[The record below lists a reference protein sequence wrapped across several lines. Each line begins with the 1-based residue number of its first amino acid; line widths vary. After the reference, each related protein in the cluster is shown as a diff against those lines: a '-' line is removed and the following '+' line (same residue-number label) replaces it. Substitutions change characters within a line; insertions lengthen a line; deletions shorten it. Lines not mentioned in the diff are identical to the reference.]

1 MSASQDKKKRQAERA
16 DGADKRSLA
25 EREAARKAKK
35 ERTRWGIVG
44 AIIVVFA
51 VVVIL
56 LNTNLFYSGTTALT
70 INGYEYTNAD
80 FQYYY
85 LSAYSNFVSNNQN
98 YISMFFDTSEDLDKQ
113 AFDPALLGV
122 TGEGLPENPT
132 WKDYF
137 KSVAIDNMVEITAL
151 YDSAVKSGY
160 TLSEE

>member
-70 INGYEYTNAD
+70 INGYELLCLCDASV
-80 FQYYY
+80 FHPVY
-85 LSAYSNFVSNNQN
+85 LV
-98 YISMFFDTSEDLDKQ
+98 K
-113 AFDPALLGV
+113 LLHE
-122 TGEGLPENPT
+122 TGGPT
-132 WKDYF
+132 DG
-137 KSVAIDNMVEITAL
+137 IGITAWR
-151 YDSAVKSGY
+151 SRHQV
-160 TLSEE
+160 

>member
-1 MSASQDKKKRQAERA
+1 MSASQDKKRRQAERT
-16 DGADKRSLA
+16 DGVDKRSLA

-98 YISMFFDTSEDLDKQ
+98 YISMFFDTPEDLDKQ

-137 KSVAIDNMVEITAL
+137 KSVAIDNMVEEAAQK
-151 YDSAVKSGY
+151 AVRQF
-160 TLSEE
+160 L